1 MRLLFF
7 VICMVVHMYV
17 YVKHGYVH
25 CIWSFLYAVFSSGTV
40 CRDLTWLQHF
50 YNLAL
55 HQKSNCCLFN
65 CMSLTMIKDLLIIH
79 DSKMFLKIVA
89 RGSWWGKIGTE
100 IYMKNLFENEI
111 WEWPEIRNSNFKL
124 VIGMGFGRRKRLGF
138 IYEY

>member
-1 MRLLFF
+1 
-7 VICMVVHMYV
+7 
-17 YVKHGYVH
+17 
-25 CIWSFLYAVFSSGTV
+25 
-40 CRDLTWLQHF
+40 
-50 YNLAL
+50 
-55 HQKSNCCLFN
+55 
-65 CMSLTMIKDLLIIH
+65 MSLTMIKDLLIIH

-89 RGSWWGKIGTE
+89 RGSWWDKIGTE